1 MAIGMNA
8 GKQLAFTAFALYMS
22 GNSLHIFSIFAL
34 GMAIMSP
41 INGLMG
47 FSNAF
52 ARYSDSNVN
61 LIMPKVLYVLS
72 QLGGILLVLYK
83 FNNLGLLPNSPIDL
97 ISSLPPPIVR
107 LSLNDPHHS
116 FLRPLS
122 PRSHSLAPRFSCV
135 LPPSPILCTSPP
147 SLPLAH
153 FSQGSNVLAARIRSE
168 NLSIHASF
176 HHFEQ
181 FSRLLSSP
189 FFA

>member
-1 MAIGMNA
+1 VSARHGSTFFAPLYSFIASLFASDQLLTFYFTQSAMAIGMNA

-47 FSNAF
+47 FANAF

-61 LIMPKVLYVLS
+61 LIVPKVLYVLS

-107 LSLNDPHHS
+107 LSAISALNGN
-116 FLRPLS
+116 FAALTCVANYF
-122 PRSHSLAPRFSCV
+122 SHTHL
-135 LPPSPILCTSPP
+135 
-147 SLPLAH
+147 
-153 FSQGSNVLAARIRSE
+153 NVA
-168 NLSIHASF
+168 
-176 HHFEQ
+176 
-181 FSRLLSSP
+181 
-189 FFA
+189 

>member
-1 MAIGMNA
+1 MRGKASFFICAVFNHCIRAIAFSYSTQSAMAIGMNA

-61 LIMPKVLYVLS
+61 LIVPKVLYVLS

-107 LSLNDPHHS
+107 LSLNDPHYSSLHS
-116 FLRPLS
+116 LS
-122 PRSHSLAPRFSCV
+122 PSHSPAPCFILCP
-135 LPPSPILCTSPP
+135 PPSQYSAP
-147 SLPLAH
+147 AH
-153 FSQGSNVLAARIRSE
+153 RV
-168 NLSIHASF
+168 F
-176 HHFEQ
+176 HWLIFHRALM
-181 FSRLLSSP
+181 S
-189 FFA
+189 

>member
-47 FSNAF
+47 FANAF

-61 LIMPKVLYVLS
+61 LIVPKVLYVLS

-107 LSLNDPHHS
+107 LSTISALNGN
-116 FLRPLS
+116 FAALTCVANYF
-122 PRSHSLAPRFSCV
+122 SHTHLNLA
-135 LPPSPILCTSPP
+135 
-147 SLPLAH
+147 
-153 FSQGSNVLAARIRSE
+153 
-168 NLSIHASF
+168 
-176 HHFEQ
+176 
-181 FSRLLSSP
+181 
-189 FFA
+189 